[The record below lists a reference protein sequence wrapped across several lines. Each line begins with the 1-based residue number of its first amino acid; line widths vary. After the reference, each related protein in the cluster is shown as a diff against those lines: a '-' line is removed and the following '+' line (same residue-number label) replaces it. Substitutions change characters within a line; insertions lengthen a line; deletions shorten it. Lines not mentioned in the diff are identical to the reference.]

1 MKKYIILSAL
11 VFSVVCIVNSTSV
24 KAASISLQQLL
35 NLQQQLNLLRQQLQT
50 LQSQVSGNASQGS
63 TSQSSSTYC
72 LYNGNCTIN
81 PIPSPV
87 TTTIVWCHT
96 FNSNIGMGASGSEV
110 SALEIA
116 LNKEG
121 FGNLTE
127 STYDDTLAS
136 AVSGFQEKYRD
147 DILTPNGLKYG
158 TGYVG
163 PSTRAKLNSL
173 YGCGNSSANNS
184 RPSLTMLSPV
194 EGATFIQGSP
204 ITFSWQENYSAKSLN
219 VYITQVSGTATDV
232 YSGTIAGNIGIN
244 NGSIPASVSN
254 VSAGQEY
261 QISICDKTTANVLNE
276 DEKGCVT
283 SGHFKIVASPT
294 TSNTSTGFYI
304 TVISPAGGEILTPG
318 QVYNIK
324 WAIKPPSNLSYSDN
338 YRFKVQAISSDYN
351 ISYTLVDKILDS
363 SLLTSNFDWTVP
375 NPGYLPAGIKFFI
388 EIDIQREMEG
398 ALPYSGKSQ
407 LFTIAT
413 SSTSTTSTTTTPPQL
428 SMSVNGIP
436 DSGNYTWISTTS
448 YNAVVAI
455 KWSGSNIS
463 QCYPIG
469 DNMPLLT
476 NSPIYNSELIN
487 GSSTYWLQLPR
498 LPSSGSDF
506 VLASRIDGYKSPL
519 VIGLNC
525 LSYGGQY
532 ISKVFY
538 LPVTTSTTPSQGF
551 GLAPSNTQMTANIL
565 DQLKNILDQLAQ
577 LLK

>member
-1 MKKYIILSAL
+1 MKKFLILSVL
-11 VFSVVCIVNSTSV
+11 IFSVVCIVNSTSV
-24 KAASISLQQLL
+24 KAASISSQQLL

-63 TSQSSSTYC
+63 TSQPSSTYC

-136 AVSGFQEKYRD
+136 AVSGFQEKYRN

-173 YGCGNSSANNS
+173 YGCGN
-184 RPSLTMLSPV
+184 
-194 EGATFIQGSP
+194 
-204 ITFSWQENYSAKSLN
+204 
-219 VYITQVSGTATDV
+219 
-232 YSGTIAGNIGIN
+232 
-244 NGSIPASVSN
+244 
-254 VSAGQEY
+254 
-261 QISICDKTTANVLNE
+261 
-276 DEKGCVT
+276 
-283 SGHFKIVASPT
+283 

-324 WAIKPPSNLSYSDN
+324 WAIKPPSNISYSDN

-351 ISYTLVDKILDS
+351 ISYTLVDKTLDS

-375 NPGYLPAGIKFFI
+375 NPGYLPVGIKFFI

-407 LFTIAT
+407 LFTIVTSSAS
-413 SSTSTTSTTTTPPQL
+413 SSTSTSTTATPQL